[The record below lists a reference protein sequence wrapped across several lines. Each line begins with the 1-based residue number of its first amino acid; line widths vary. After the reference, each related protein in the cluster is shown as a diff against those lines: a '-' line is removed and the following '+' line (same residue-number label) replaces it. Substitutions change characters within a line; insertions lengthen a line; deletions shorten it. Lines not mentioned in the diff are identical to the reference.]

1 MAYLLRRH
9 WLTGFLA
16 FWAVIVCYSRM
27 YLGVH
32 YFGDLVVGALFGL
45 VGSSIVYYVFQR
57 LSGKKYA
64 QNLKQIYVP
73 ICVGLATFVII
84 LITSIF
90 YRV

>member
-1 MAYLLRRH
+1 
-9 WLTGFLA
+9 
-16 FWAVIVCYSRM
+16 M
-27 YLGVH
+27 YLEVFY

-64 QNLKQIYVP
+64 QDLKQIYVP

-84 LITSIF
+84 VITSIF